1 MKAGFDFQQHFIR
14 TRDERLKKAAGP
26 DNTLKQYNA
35 DPDFVHAM
43 VSSRLLVDE
52 WLTRLND

>member
-43 VSSRLLVDE
+43 VSSRPLVDE
-52 WLTRLND
+52 WLT